1 MPAPCC
7 PPSVPPQS
15 LPTNL
20 SVPSRRDSPGMVRG
34 PGVVSRAGGSGRRQ
48 AAAAGLNLPASWT
61 KTLDG
66 TAELEHGAAPEKR
79 LGLVA
84 LQVSTAL
91 PGPRPPPPRLLY
103 RQGHPGRGLVTQGLV
118 GRVTAGR
125 LSPRSRRR
133 RQQVG
138 LPRASPARPGVGG
151 SRATSPATRPH
162 GWCGPLEAGPASW
175 ELGTSPPLVPLDGV
189 RMTSG
194 LESARRV
201 WGTGLARVRR
211 ASAQG
216 SLGEDGRSPDLRE
229 EAGLKTRGLG
239 ARPGAVPRRLQ
250 FSLPWKEVCA
260 CYHLHSVGG

>member
-1 MPAPCC
+1 M
-7 PPSVPPQS
+7 
-15 LPTNL
+15 
-20 SVPSRRDSPGMVRG
+20 
-34 PGVVSRAGGSGRRQ
+34 VSRAGGSGRRQ

-61 KTLDG
+61 KTLDEQPSWSTERPQRRG
-66 TAELEHGAAPEKR
+66 LALLPCRYPQLSRGRAP
-79 LGLVA
+79 L
-84 LQVSTAL
+84 
-91 PGPRPPPPRLLY
+91 PPRLLY
-103 RQGHPGRGLVTQGLV
+103 RQGHSGRGLVTQGLV

-133 RQQVG
+133 RRQVG

-201 WGTGLARVRR
+201 WGTGLARVSR

-239 ARPGAVPRRLQ
+239 ARPGAVRRRLQ